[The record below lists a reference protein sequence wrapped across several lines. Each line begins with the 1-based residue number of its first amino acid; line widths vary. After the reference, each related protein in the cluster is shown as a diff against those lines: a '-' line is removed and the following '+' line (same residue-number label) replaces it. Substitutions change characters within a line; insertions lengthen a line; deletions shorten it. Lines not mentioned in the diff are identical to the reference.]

1 MIDVVRALRCCCYTW
16 LVASPLTR
24 LHVTVLV
31 VVEEDEFLLEA
42 MTDDEKG
49 SNWIQTLFGK
59 IHSVWFISNTLT
71 SNY

>member
-1 MIDVVRALRCCCYTW
+1 MIAAVRALRCSCYTW

-42 MTDDEKG
+42 MITDEEG
-49 SNWIQTLFGK
+49 SNWIQTFLGN
-59 IHSVWFISNTLT
+59 ISCI
-71 SNY
+71 SGVQ

>member
-1 MIDVVRALRCCCYTW
+1 MIAVVRALRCYTW

-42 MTDDEKG
+42 AMMTDDEG
-49 SNWIQTLFGK
+49 SDWIQTFFLGK
-59 IHSVWFISNTLT
+59 ISCISGV
-71 SNY
+71 